1 MYHIIMVT
9 AYVLINCD
17 MGSEES
23 VINDLKSI
31 IGVKNVNGIFGAYD
45 IIAEVQTPTVDD
57 LRETITMKIRKISGT
72 RSTLTLMAMGD
83 Q

>member
-1 MYHIIMVT
+1 MYYIIMVT

-17 MGSEES
+17 MGSEEF

-57 LRETITMKIRKISGT
+57 LRETITMKIRKISGA

>member
-1 MYHIIMVT
+1 MYTIAVVT
-9 AYVLINCD
+9 AYILINCN

-23 VINDLKSI
+23 VITDLKTI
-31 IGVKNVNGIFGAYD
+31 EGVKSVNGVFGAYD
-45 IIAEVQTPTVDD
+45 IIVEVETPTVDK

-72 RSTLTLMAMGD
+72 RTTLTLITVGN

>member
-1 MYHIIMVT
+1 MVM

-31 IGVKNVNGIFGAYD
+31 IGVKNVNGVFGAYD
-45 IIAEVQTPTVDD
+45 IIAEVQTPTVDK
-57 LRETITMKIRKISGT
+57 LRETITMKIRKIEGT
-72 RSTLTLMAMGD
+72 RTTLTLMTMEN